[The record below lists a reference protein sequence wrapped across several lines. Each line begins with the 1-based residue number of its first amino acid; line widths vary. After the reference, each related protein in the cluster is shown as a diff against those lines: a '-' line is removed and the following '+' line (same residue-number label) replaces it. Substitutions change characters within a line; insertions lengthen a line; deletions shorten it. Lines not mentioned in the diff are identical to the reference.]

1 LGLVAPRREHV
12 GAGSQ
17 ARAPTLEQDAHGP
30 ALLEAA
36 QDPAVQS
43 EYDANTQAAIE
54 HGVFG
59 MPTFVVDG
67 ELFWGK
73 DRLDILERALA

>member
-1 LGLVAPRREHV
+1 M
-12 GAGSQ
+12 
-17 ARAPTLEQDAHGP
+17 
-30 ALLEAA
+30 
-36 QDPAVQS
+36 QS

-54 HGVFG
+54 DGVFG

-73 DRLDILERALA
+73 DRLDFLERALA